1 MKVCSKC
8 KVEKNDSEYYTYYHS
23 TLKKHYTRG
32 VCQDCMKQQAK
43 QVKLRIKERKQRLK
57 DERNKMIDILAEQNK
72 VATIVPN
79 AIVED
84 FSTNPD
90 YRKCTMCNE
99 YKLLNNFYQNKN
111 TGYYHSRCIP
121 CHREYSNGKLTD
133 YYQNKYQT
141 KGGSERVMKKA
152 GQFADIYQEEQVH
165 WLLNLIGWSMDGDV
179 WVKKGI
185 KQVVDGKI
193 VWDKIPTKEKVKKA
207 PTTKRPKIEYHT
219 EKIKELRSN
228 GLTLLEIAQIIGC
241 SKPTIRKILIKANE
255 EAKGNG

>member
-8 KVEKNDSEYYTYYHS
+8 KIEKNDDQYYTYYHS

-32 VCQDCMKQQAK
+32 VCQDCMKKQAK

-57 DERNKMIDILAEQNK
+57 EERKKMIEVLAEQNK

-90 YRKCTMCNE
+90 YKQCKMCNE
-99 YKLLNNFYQNKN
+99 YVPLTEYYQNKQS
-111 TGYYHSRCIP
+111 GYYHSRCKP
-121 CHREYSNGKLTD
+121 CHLQYSSGKLIN
-133 YYQNKYQT
+133 YYQEKYRT
-141 KGGSERVMKKA
+141 RGGSEKVMRKA
-152 GQFADIYQEEQVH
+152 GEFTDIYQEEQVH

-193 VWDKIPTKEKVKKA
+193 VWDKVPTVEKVKKVRTLK
-207 PTTKRPKIEYHT
+207 PKRTYDV
-219 EKIKELRSN
+219 EKMVQLRN
-228 GLTLLEIAQIIGC
+228 EGLTLLEIAQIVGC
-241 SKPTIRKILIKANE
+241 SKPTVRKLLIKANVLL
-255 EAKGNG
+255 